1 MVVNAL
7 LAILSAVAA
16 NASQQPVRCTSQQI
30 VAAGKVSEIELKSSD
45 VALELQAPGL
55 RITDADEVSWTS
67 CSVRLQARVYGGWGI
82 TDTGI
87 PVIPNEQHLITRDD
101 AIPAP
106 EAEPPHPIVSNATF
120 ISSTGLAIGDQR
132 AGLWSR
138 SDGSFLI
145 ARYHPGQAE
154 QPTPILVSKDPVLGL
169 FYLGA
174 PDSPGGAFQ
183 LWQRLLNGRY
193 RYVRITWSEEG
204 VR

>member
-1 MVVNAL
+1 MVINAL

-16 NASQQPVRCTSQQI
+16 NASSQPVPCTSQQI
-30 VAAGKVSEIELKSSD
+30 VASGKVSELKPDSSAL
-45 VALELQAPGL
+45 ALELQATGL
-55 RITDADEVSWTS
+55 RITDADEVSWST
-67 CSVRLQARVYGGWGI
+67 CPVRLQSRVYGGWGI

-87 PVIPNEQHLITRDD
+87 PVIPTEQHLITRDD

-106 EAEPPHPIVSNATF
+106 EAEPSHPTVPNATF
-120 ISSTGLAIGDQR
+120 ISSTGLPIGDQR

-138 SDGSFLI
+138 SDGSVLI

-154 QPTPILVSKDPVLGL
+154 QPTPILVSKAPVLGL
-169 FYLGA
+169 SYLGA

-183 LWQRLLNGRY
+183 LWQRLTNDRY
-193 RYVRITWSEEG
+193 RYVHIAWSEEG